1 MNEFLNTKE
10 AAERLGLTLRA
21 VQKMIEAGRLEAH
34 KVGRDYIIRADAL
47 DNVKRASAAGRPPS
61 KSAHS
66 KGKSKVGK
74 KG

>member
-21 VQKMIEAGRLEAH
+21 VQKMIEGGRLEAH
-34 KVGRDYIIRADAL
+34 KVGRDYIIRVDAL

-61 KSAHS
+61 KSAQS
-66 KGKSKVGK
+66 KGRSKQK